1 MKSAQNIMTDWGLF
15 FTSPIY
21 HIDERQQGV
30 TRHNVGIDLC
40 TRKLVKRSVQ
50 KIRLVQNV
58 THLEANRQCTTRKL
72 EILTEGGVPTNGSFV
87 ERPLRIACIEQG
99 VYVRLKLHT
108 VR

>member
-40 TRKLVKRSVQ
+40 T
-50 KIRLVQNV
+50 
-58 THLEANRQCTTRKL
+58 
-72 EILTEGGVPTNGSFV
+72 
-87 ERPLRIACIEQG
+87 
-99 VYVRLKLHT
+99 
-108 VR
+108 